1 MNTDSSTNTNSKQ
14 WIDRYIAAYFD
25 VTKHLFADI
34 REAIQEELTPE
45 QFQILLFISESRRCN
60 STELAD
66 AFLVGKSSI
75 TAIITRLADR
85 GLIDRTRDESDRRQ
99 VYLSLTSRGVS
110 VLKEAEQK
118 VQDMVSSYLVHFE
131 EQEVEAFISTFEKLA
146 YLIRREE

>member
-1 MNTDSSTNTNSKQ
+1 MPPLQSH
-14 WIDRYIAAYFD
+14 RAGGCF
-25 VTKHLFADI
+25 
-34 REAIQEELTPE
+34 
-45 QFQILLFISESRRCN
+45 SRRQ
-60 STELAD
+60 
-66 AFLVGKSSI
+66 SSI

-85 GLIDRTRDESDRRQ
+85 GIIDRTRDESDRRQ
-99 VYLSLTSRGVS
+99 VYLSSPRGES